1 MDKRP
6 LIIVSLCAVVLLV
19 LGSSTSVLGYQTVQK
34 IGRNRTFDQSEN
46 LLINSVENVVTKR
59 DGLRHPFLLMIV
71 WLYLSFHLFRGWILF
86 ELSISVGAFNG
97 VEIKDQLLFL
107 RACWLI
113 LLGEFWLTFWQQI
126 SSALGWNWP
135 LDGLPYCNIRL

>member
-97 VEIKDQLLFL
+97 VEIKHQLLLVDSFRRVL
-107 RACWLI
+107 VNVLATNFICIGLELAVGWSP
-113 LLGEFWLTFWQQI
+113 LL
-126 SSALGWNWP
+126 
-135 LDGLPYCNIRL
+135 